1 MTKREALAKVY
12 TEDHLARRP
21 SKTGGGYP
29 IGISGGKLVYWDR
42 TKDTSY
48 GAAHL
53 FLDEQGWET
62 RGKDE

>member
-1 MTKREALAKVY
+1 MTKREALAKVFA
-12 TEDHLARRP
+12 EDCLARRP
-21 SKTGGGYP
+21 SRTGEACP

-53 FLDEQGWET
+53 FLDEDGWVT
-62 RGKDE
+62 KGKDE